1 MIRIEELSKRLG
13 NFQLGPI
20 SLEVNE
26 EILVVLGRN
35 GSGKTT
41 MLNVIAGILQPDQG
55 KILYD
60 QTQINGLPMEKRKIG
75 YVFQRLYLFPHLDV
89 FANVAFGLPRRK
101 DRETVI
107 KIKETI
113 SMLGIESL
121 LARNIQS
128 LSGGEQQ
135 KVALA
140 RTLLTDPNVLILDE
154 PFTNLDIV
162 SKLTLIK
169 EIKSIVHR
177 LNIPTIYVTHYA
189 IEAFNMA
196 DKIMILKNGNI
207 IEKGTRDEVMLRP
220 KKDHT
225 RSLIETLSFNNQ
237 QEYRSYQASNRQFQ
251 DDRMNYQQSS

>member
-41 MLNVIAGILQPDQG
+41 MLSVIAGILQPDQG
-55 KILYD
+55 KIRLD
-60 QTQINGLPMEKRKIG
+60 QTQLNGAPIEKRKIG

-89 FANVAFGLPRRK
+89 FANVAFGLHRRK
-101 DRETVI
+101 DRESII
-107 KIKETI
+107 KMNETI

-121 LARNIQS
+121 LGRNIQS

-140 RTLLTDPNVLILDE
+140 RTLVTEPRLLLLDE
-154 PFTNLDIV
+154 PFTNLDVI

-169 EIKSIVHR
+169 EIKAIVHK

-189 IEAFNMA
+189 NEAFSMA
-196 DKIMILKNGNI
+196 DKIMILNNGNV
-207 IEKGTRDEVMLRP
+207 IEEGTRDEVMLRP
-220 KKDHT
+220 KKQYT
-225 RSLIETLSFNNQ
+225 RSFMETLWFNNQ
-237 QEYRSYQASNRQFQ
+237 QDYRSYQRSN
-251 DDRMNYQQSS
+251 SKSTI